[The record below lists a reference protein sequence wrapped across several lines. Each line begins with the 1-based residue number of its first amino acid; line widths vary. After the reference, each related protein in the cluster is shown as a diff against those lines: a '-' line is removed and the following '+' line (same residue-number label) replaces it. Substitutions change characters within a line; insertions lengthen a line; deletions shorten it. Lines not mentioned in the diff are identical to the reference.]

1 MGVLG
6 KGLQSLIPI
15 KQSEEESPAVAAKPQ
30 AADAPV
36 NEAVKIKM
44 QAEPKK
50 ALAEASVDELP
61 KNASVFL
68 VEVDKISPNPYQ
80 PRVELD
86 RGQLLELALSI
97 KEYGII
103 QPLVVSKKIKE
114 SERGQDIEYYLIA
127 GHRRL
132 EAAKMAGLPHVP
144 VVVRN
149 TTDQQKLE
157 LALIEN
163 IQRADLNAIEK
174 ARAFFK
180 LHQEFGLTHGAIG
193 KKIGKSRE
201 LVTNTIR
208 LLNLPGEVQR
218 AVIEGKVNEGHA
230 RGLAGI
236 KDKTELM
243 KIFRDILN
251 TGMTVREVE
260 ERAKQVTVK
269 EHVRKAAFLSEVKEY
284 MENLTGF
291 LGHPVKISKRGIGG
305 SIVIPFKDKEEL
317 DVLISRITK

>member
-15 KQSEEESPAVAAKPQ
+15 KQPKEESSV
-30 AADAPV
+30 PV
-36 NEAVKIKM
+36 VQSGPINEKIKIKV
-44 QAEPKK
+44 QAESKK
-50 ALAEASVDELP
+50 ALAEAGVDELP
-61 KNASVFL
+61 RNASVFL

-114 SERGQDIEYYLIA
+114 NERGQDIEYYLIA

-174 ARAFFK
+174 ARAFSK
-180 LHQEFGLTHGAIG
+180 LHQEFGLTHEAIG

-218 AVIEGKVNEGHA
+218 AVIEGKISEGHA

-236 KDKTELM
+236 KDKAEIM
-243 KIFRDILN
+243 RIFKEMLN
-251 TGMTVREVE
+251 SSMTVREVE

-269 EHVRKAAFLSEVKEY
+269 EHVRRSAFLSEVKEY
-284 MENLTGF
+284 MDNLTGF
-291 LGHPVKISKRGIGG
+291 LGRPVRISKRGIGG
-305 SIVIPFKDKEEL
+305 NVVIPFKDKEEL
-317 DVLISRITK
+317 DTIIKRITR